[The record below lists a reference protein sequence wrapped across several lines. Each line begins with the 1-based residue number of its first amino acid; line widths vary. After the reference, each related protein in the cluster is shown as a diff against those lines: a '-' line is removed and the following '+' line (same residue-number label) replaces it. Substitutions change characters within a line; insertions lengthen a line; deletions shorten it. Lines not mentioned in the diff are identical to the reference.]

1 MFPFG
6 RDWADEILSFGI
18 SVNEPSLKVESGAV
32 QVRLVSHN
40 GGMALFGQV
49 LTAMIT
55 PFDSTGALDIAEA
68 IRLAKWL
75 QDNGNDGL
83 VISGTTGESSTLTDP
98 EKLELWEAI
107 IGAVTIPVIAGSGS
121 NDTAHSVHLTKE
133 VTKMGAAGI
142 LAVGPYY
149 NRPPQSG
156 LIGHIEAMANAT
168 TLPVVVYDIPV
179 RTGRKISTE
188 SLAYLANNV
197 KNVKALKDAA
207 GNPAEAANLMAMV
220 PKDFELYSGD
230 DGLTLA
236 FLAYGGSGVIGVAT
250 HWSAPEHQLMVN
262 AFKSGDVKKARAIND
277 ILLESYA
284 FETGDANPNP
294 IPSKV
299 MMNHLGFNVGQC
311 RLPMGPPP
319 AGLDVRAR
327 EVHANL
333 EKARTALRG

>member
-1 MFPFG
+1 
-6 RDWADEILSFGI
+6 
-18 SVNEPSLKVESGAV
+18 
-32 QVRLVSHN
+32 
-40 GGMALFGQV
+40 MAIFGQV

-55 PFDSTGALDIAEA
+55 PFDASGALDLNEA
-68 IRLAKWL
+68 VRLAKWL

-83 VISGTTGESSTLTDP
+83 VVSGTTGESSTLTDA
-98 EKLELWEAI
+98 EKLALWESVI
-107 IGAVTIPVIAGSGS
+107 NAVTIPVIAGSGS

-156 LIGHIEAMANAT
+156 LEGHITAMANAT

-179 RTGRKISTE
+179 RTGRKISTQT
-188 SLAYLANNV
+188 LAKLANTVPNI
-197 KNVKALKDAA
+197 KALKDAA
-207 GNPAEAANLMAMV
+207 GAPAETANLMAQV

-250 HWSAPEHQLMVN
+250 HWSAPEHQAMIT
-262 AFKSGDVKKARAIND
+262 AFKNGDVALARKYND

-284 FETGDANPNP
+284 FETGDDNPNP

-299 MMNHLGFNVGQC
+299 MMNHLGFKVGDC

-319 AGLDVRAR
+319 AGLADRAAV
-327 EVHANL
+327 VHANL
-333 EKARTALRG
+333 QKAREALSK

>member
-1 MFPFG
+1 
-6 RDWADEILSFGI
+6 
-18 SVNEPSLKVESGAV
+18 
-32 QVRLVSHN
+32 
-40 GGMALFGQV
+40 MAIFGQV

-55 PFDSTGALDIAEA
+55 PFDAAGALDLNEA
-68 IRLAKWL
+68 VRLAKWL

-83 VISGTTGESSTLTDP
+83 VISGTTGESSTLTDA
-98 EKLELWEAI
+98 EKLALWEAVI
-107 IGAVTIPVIAGSGS
+107 NAVTIPVIAGSGS
-121 NDTAHSVHLTKE
+121 NDTAHSVHMTKE

-156 LIGHIEAMANAT
+156 LAGHITAMANAT
-168 TLPVVVYDIPV
+168 TLPVVIYDIPV
-179 RTGRKISTE
+179 RTGRKISTQT
-188 SLAYLANNV
+188 LAKLANTVPNI
-197 KNVKALKDAA
+197 KALKDAA
-207 GNPAEAANLMAMV
+207 GAPAETANLMAQV

-250 HWSAPEHQLMVN
+250 HWSAPEHQAMIT
-262 AFKSGDVKKARAIND
+262 AFKKGDVALARKYND

-284 FETGDANPNP
+284 FETGDDNPNP

-299 MMNHLGFNVGQC
+299 MMNHLGFKVGDC

-319 AGLDVRAR
+319 AGLADRAAV
-327 EVHANL
+327 VHANL
-333 EKARTALRG
+333 QKAREALSK

>member
-1 MFPFG
+1 
-6 RDWADEILSFGI
+6 
-18 SVNEPSLKVESGAV
+18 
-32 QVRLVSHN
+32 
-40 GGMALFGQV
+40 MAIFGQV

-55 PFDSTGALDIAEA
+55 PFDASGALDLNEA
-68 IRLAKWL
+68 VRLAKWL

-83 VISGTTGESSTLTDP
+83 VISGTTGESSTLTDA
-98 EKLELWEAI
+98 EKLSLWEAVI
-107 IGAVTIPVIAGSGS
+107 NAVTIPVIAGSGS
-121 NDTAHSVHLTKE
+121 NDTAHSVHMTKE

-156 LIGHIEAMANAT
+156 LAGHITAMANAT
-168 TLPVVVYDIPV
+168 TLPVVIYDIPV
-179 RTGRKISTE
+179 RTGRKISTQT
-188 SLAYLANNV
+188 LAKLANTVPNI
-197 KNVKALKDAA
+197 KALKDAA
-207 GNPAEAANLMAMV
+207 GAPAETANLMAQV

-250 HWSAPEHQLMVN
+250 HWSAPEHQAMVT
-262 AFKSGDVKKARAIND
+262 AFKNGDVALARKYND

-284 FETGDANPNP
+284 FETGDDNPNP

-299 MMNHLGFNVGQC
+299 MMNYLGFNVGDC

-319 AGLDVRAR
+319 AGLADRAAV
-327 EVHANL
+327 VHANL
-333 EKARTALRG
+333 QKAREALSK

>member
-1 MFPFG
+1 
-6 RDWADEILSFGI
+6 
-18 SVNEPSLKVESGAV
+18 
-32 QVRLVSHN
+32 
-40 GGMALFGQV
+40 MAIFGQV

-55 PFDSTGALDIAEA
+55 PFDASGALDLNEA
-68 IRLAKWL
+68 VRLAKWL

-83 VISGTTGESSTLTDP
+83 VISGTTGESSTLTDA
-98 EKLELWEAI
+98 EKLSLWEAVI
-107 IGAVTIPVIAGSGS
+107 NAVTIPVIAGSGS
-121 NDTAHSVHLTKE
+121 NDTAHSVHMTKE

-156 LIGHIEAMANAT
+156 LEGHITAMAKAT

-179 RTGRKISTE
+179 RTGRKISTQT
-188 SLAYLANNV
+188 LAKLANTVPNI
-197 KNVKALKDAA
+197 KALKDAA
-207 GNPAEAANLMAMV
+207 GAPAETANLMAQV

-250 HWSAPEHQLMVN
+250 HWSAPEHQAMIT
-262 AFKSGDVKKARAIND
+262 AFKKGDVALARKYND

-284 FETGDANPNP
+284 FETGDDNPNP

-299 MMNHLGFNVGQC
+299 MMNHLGFKVGDC

-319 AGLDVRAR
+319 AGLADRAAV
-327 EVHANL
+327 VHANL
-333 EKARTALRG
+333 QKAREALSK

>member
-1 MFPFG
+1 
-6 RDWADEILSFGI
+6 
-18 SVNEPSLKVESGAV
+18 
-32 QVRLVSHN
+32 
-40 GGMALFGQV
+40 
-49 LTAMIT
+49 MIT
-55 PFDSTGALDIAEA
+55 PFDANGALDIAEA
-68 IRLAKWL
+68 VRLARWL

-98 EKLELWEAI
+98 EKLELWEAV

-121 NDTAHSVHLTKE
+121 NDTAHSVHLTRE

-156 LIGHIEAMANAT
+156 LEAHITAMANAT

-179 RTGRKISTE
+179 RTGRKISTAT
-188 SLAYLANNV
+188 LAKLANNV
-197 KNVKALKDAA
+197 KNIKALKDAA
-207 GNPAEAANLMAMV
+207 GNPAETANLMAMV

-236 FLAYGGSGVIGVAT
+236 FLAYGGVGVIGVAT
-250 HWSAPEHQLMVN
+250 HWSAPEHQQMIT
-262 AFKSGDVKKARAIND
+262 AFKNGDVATARKMND

-284 FETGDANPNP
+284 FETGDDNPNP

-299 MMNHLGFNVGQC
+299 MMNLLGFSVGEC

-319 AGLDVRAR
+319 AGLDARAQT
-327 EVHANL
+327 VLNNL
-333 EKARTALRG
+333 EKARATLRG

>member
-1 MFPFG
+1 
-6 RDWADEILSFGI
+6 
-18 SVNEPSLKVESGAV
+18 
-32 QVRLVSHN
+32 
-40 GGMALFGQV
+40 MAIFGQV

-55 PFDSTGALDIAEA
+55 PFDASGALDLNEA
-68 IRLAKWL
+68 VRLAKWL

-83 VISGTTGESSTLTDP
+83 VVSGTTGESSTLTDA
-98 EKLELWEAI
+98 EKLALWEAVI
-107 IGAVTIPVIAGSGS
+107 NAVTIPVIAGSGS

-156 LIGHIEAMANAT
+156 LEGHITAMANAT

-179 RTGRKISTE
+179 RTGRKISTQT
-188 SLAYLANNV
+188 LAKLANTVPNI
-197 KNVKALKDAA
+197 KALKDAA
-207 GNPAEAANLMAMV
+207 GAPAETANLMAQV

-250 HWSAPEHQLMVN
+250 HWSAPEHQAMIT
-262 AFKSGDVKKARAIND
+262 AFKNGDVALARKYND

-284 FETGDANPNP
+284 FETGDDNPNP

-299 MMNHLGFNVGQC
+299 MMNHLGFKVGDC

-319 AGLDVRAR
+319 AGLADRAAT
-327 EVHANL
+327 VHANL
-333 EKARTALRG
+333 QKAREALSK

>member
-1 MFPFG
+1 
-6 RDWADEILSFGI
+6 
-18 SVNEPSLKVESGAV
+18 
-32 QVRLVSHN
+32 
-40 GGMALFGQV
+40 MAIFGQV

-55 PFDSTGALDIAEA
+55 PFNASGALDLNEA
-68 IRLAKWL
+68 VRLAKWL

-83 VISGTTGESSTLTDP
+83 VVSGTTGESSTLTDA
-98 EKLELWEAI
+98 EKLSLWEAVI
-107 IGAVTIPVIAGSGS
+107 NAVTIPVIAGSGS
-121 NDTAHSVHLTKE
+121 NDTAHSVHMTKE

-156 LIGHIEAMANAT
+156 LEGHITAMANAT

-179 RTGRKISTE
+179 RTGRKISTQT
-188 SLAYLANNV
+188 LAKLANTVPNI
-197 KNVKALKDAA
+197 KALKDAA
-207 GNPAEAANLMAMV
+207 GAPAETANLMALV

-250 HWSAPEHQLMVN
+250 HWSAPEHQAMIT
-262 AFKSGDVKKARAIND
+262 AFKNGDVALARKYND

-284 FETGDANPNP
+284 FETGDDNPNP

-299 MMNHLGFNVGQC
+299 MMNHLGFSVGDC

-319 AGLDVRAR
+319 AGLADRAAV
-327 EVHANL
+327 VHANL
-333 EKARTALRG
+333 QKAREALSK

>member
-1 MFPFG
+1 
-6 RDWADEILSFGI
+6 
-18 SVNEPSLKVESGAV
+18 
-32 QVRLVSHN
+32 
-40 GGMALFGQV
+40 MAIFGQV

-55 PFDSTGALDIAEA
+55 PFDANGALDVAEA
-68 IRLAKWL
+68 VRLARWL

-98 EKLELWEAI
+98 EKLELWETV

-121 NDTAHSVHLTKE
+121 NDTAHSVHLTRE

-156 LIGHIEAMANAT
+156 LEAHITAMANAT
-168 TLPVVVYDIPV
+168 DLPVVVYDIPV
-179 RTGRKISTE
+179 RTGRKISTAT
-188 SLAYLANNV
+188 LAKLANNV
-197 KNVKALKDAA
+197 KNIKALKDAA
-207 GNPAEAANLMAMV
+207 GNPAETANLMAMV

-236 FLAYGGSGVIGVAT
+236 FLAYGGVGVIGVAT
-250 HWSAPEHQLMVN
+250 HWSAPEHQQMIT
-262 AFKSGDVKKARAIND
+262 AFRNGDVATARKIND

-284 FETGDANPNP
+284 FETGDDNPNP

-299 MMNHLGFNVGQC
+299 MMNLLGFSVGEC

-319 AGLDVRAR
+319 AGLDARAQ
-327 EVHANL
+327 VVIKNL
-333 EKARTALRG
+333 EAARASLRA

>member
-1 MFPFG
+1 
-6 RDWADEILSFGI
+6 
-18 SVNEPSLKVESGAV
+18 
-32 QVRLVSHN
+32 
-40 GGMALFGQV
+40 MAIFGQV

-55 PFDSTGALDIAEA
+55 PFDASGALDLNEA
-68 IRLAKWL
+68 VRLAKWL

-83 VISGTTGESSTLTDP
+83 VVSGTTGESSTLTDA
-98 EKLELWEAI
+98 EKLSLWEAVI
-107 IGAVTIPVIAGSGS
+107 NAVTIPVIAGSGS
-121 NDTAHSVHLTKE
+121 NDTAHSVHMTKE

-156 LIGHIEAMANAT
+156 LEGHITAMANAT

-179 RTGRKISTE
+179 RTGRKISTQT
-188 SLAYLANNV
+188 LAKLANTVPNI
-197 KNVKALKDAA
+197 KALKDAA
-207 GNPAEAANLMAMV
+207 GAPAETANLMAQV

-250 HWSAPEHQLMVN
+250 HWSAPEHQAMIT
-262 AFKSGDVKKARAIND
+262 AFKNGDVALARKYND

-284 FETGDANPNP
+284 FETGDDNPNP

-299 MMNHLGFNVGQC
+299 MMNHLGFKVGDC

-319 AGLDVRAR
+319 AGLADRAAV
-327 EVHANL
+327 VHANL
-333 EKARTALRG
+333 QKAREALSK

>member
-1 MFPFG
+1 MT
-6 RDWADEILSFGI
+6 I
-18 SVNEPSLKVESGAV
+18 
-32 QVRLVSHN
+32 
-40 GGMALFGQV
+40 FGQV

-55 PFDSTGALDIAEA
+55 PFDASGALDLNEA
-68 IRLAKWL
+68 VRLAKWL

-83 VISGTTGESSTLTDP
+83 VVSGTTGESSTLTDA
-98 EKLELWEAI
+98 EKLSLWEAVI
-107 IGAVTIPVIAGSGS
+107 NAVTIPVIAGSGS
-121 NDTAHSVHLTKE
+121 NDTAHSVHMTKE

-156 LIGHIEAMANAT
+156 LEGHITAMANAT

-179 RTGRKISTE
+179 RTGRKISTQT
-188 SLAYLANNV
+188 LAKLANTVPNI
-197 KNVKALKDAA
+197 KALKDAA
-207 GNPAEAANLMAMV
+207 GAPAETANLMALV

-250 HWSAPEHQLMVN
+250 HWSAPEHQAMIT
-262 AFKSGDVKKARAIND
+262 AFKNGDVALARKYND

-284 FETGDANPNP
+284 FETGDDNPNP

-299 MMNHLGFNVGQC
+299 MMNHLGFKVGDC

-319 AGLDVRAR
+319 AGLADRAAT
-327 EVHANL
+327 VHANL
-333 EKARTALRG
+333 QKAREALSK

>member
-1 MFPFG
+1 
-6 RDWADEILSFGI
+6 
-18 SVNEPSLKVESGAV
+18 
-32 QVRLVSHN
+32 
-40 GGMALFGQV
+40 MALFGQV

-55 PFDSTGALDIAEA
+55 PFDANGALDINEA
-68 IRLAKWL
+68 VRLAKWL
-75 QDNGNDGL
+75 EEQGNDGL
-83 VISGTTGESSTLTDP
+83 VVSGTTGESSTLTDP
-98 EKLELWEAI
+98 EKLELWQAI
-107 IGAVTIPVIAGSGS
+107 IGAVSIPVIAGSGS
-121 NDTAHSVHLTKE
+121 NDTAHSVHLTRE

-156 LIGHIEAMANAT
+156 MAAHITAMADAT

-179 RTGRKISTE
+179 RTGRKISTAT
-188 SLAYLANNV
+188 LAKLANTVPNI
-197 KNVKALKDAA
+197 KALKDAA
-207 GNPAEAANLMAMV
+207 GNPAETANLMALV

-236 FLAYGGSGVIGVAT
+236 FLAYGGTGVIGVAT
-250 HWSAPEHQLMVN
+250 HWSAPEHQAMIT
-262 AFKSGDVKKARAIND
+262 AFKKGDVATARAYND

-284 FETGDANPNP
+284 FETGDDNPNP

-299 MMNHLGFNVGQC
+299 MMNVLGFNVGNC

-319 AGLDVRAR
+319 SGLDARAR

-333 EKARTALRG
+333 QKARTALKG

>member
-1 MFPFG
+1 
-6 RDWADEILSFGI
+6 
-18 SVNEPSLKVESGAV
+18 
-32 QVRLVSHN
+32 
-40 GGMALFGQV
+40 MALFGQV

-55 PFDSTGALDIAEA
+55 PFDASGALNIDEA
-68 IRLAKWL
+68 VRLAKWL
-75 QDNGNDGL
+75 QENGNDGL
-83 VISGTTGESSTLTDP
+83 VVSGTTGESSTLTDQ
-98 EKLELWEAI
+98 EKLDLWHAVI
-107 IGAVTIPVIAGSGS
+107 NAVTIPVIAGSGS

-156 LIGHIEAMANAT
+156 LEAHITAMANAT

-179 RTGRKISTE
+179 RTGRKINTDT
-188 SLAYLANNV
+188 LARLANNV
-197 KNVKALKDAA
+197 KNIKALKDAA
-207 GNPAEAANLMAMV
+207 GNPAETANLMAQV

-236 FLAYGGSGVIGVAT
+236 FLAYGGVGVIGVAT
-250 HWSAPEHQLMVN
+250 HWSAPEHQQMIT
-262 AFKSGDVKKARAIND
+262 AFRNGDVQKARAIND

-299 MMNHLGFNVGQC
+299 MMNTLGFSVGDC

-319 AGLDVRAR
+319 AGLDARAR

-333 EKARTALRG
+333 EKARAALRG

>member
-1 MFPFG
+1 
-6 RDWADEILSFGI
+6 
-18 SVNEPSLKVESGAV
+18 
-32 QVRLVSHN
+32 
-40 GGMALFGQV
+40 MAIFGQV

-55 PFDSTGALDIAEA
+55 PFDASGALDLNEA

-83 VISGTTGESSTLTDP
+83 VVSGTTGESSTLTDA
-98 EKLELWEAI
+98 EKLALWEAVI
-107 IGAVTIPVIAGSGS
+107 NAVTIPVIAGSGS
-121 NDTAHSVHLTKE
+121 NDTAHSVHMTKE

-156 LIGHIEAMANAT
+156 LEGHITAMANAT

-179 RTGRKISTE
+179 RTGRKISTQT
-188 SLAYLANNV
+188 LAKLANTVPNI
-197 KNVKALKDAA
+197 KALKDAA
-207 GNPAEAANLMAMV
+207 GAPAETANLMAQV

-250 HWSAPEHQLMVN
+250 HWSAQEHQAMIT
-262 AFKSGDVKKARAIND
+262 AFKKGDLALARKYND

-284 FETGDANPNP
+284 FETGDDNPNP

-299 MMNHLGFNVGQC
+299 MMNYLGFKVGDC

-319 AGLDVRAR
+319 AGLADRAAV
-327 EVHANL
+327 VHANL
-333 EKARTALRG
+333 QKAREALSK